1 MTQRPQIAG
10 KTPSTKGVRPSK
22 RRVEEAEPAAELG
35 LDRQLAFELGLQ
47 LELLRVVSLLV
58 LAGRHE
64 RPEGAALVPVDEVHG
79 MLPAVELEQ
88 RREQLLSEAL
98 LLEALSHRVNSRDLI
113 FELRVA
119 DDDPAVPERVVAPLE
134 LRTRR
139 SGNRVQKLLDVA
151 LGAHEL
157 TGGERLEADPAR
169 SGGREPLLGVD

>member
-1 MTQRPQIAG
+1 
-10 KTPSTKGVRPSK
+10 
-22 RRVEEAEPAAELG
+22 
-35 LDRQLAFELGLQ
+35 
-47 LELLRVVSLLV
+47 
-58 LAGRHE
+58 
-64 RPEGAALVPVDEVHG
+64 
-79 MLPAVELEQ
+79 
-88 RREQLLSEAL
+88 EQLPSEAL

-157 TGGERLEADPAR
+157 TGGERLEADPPR
-169 SGGREPLLGVD
+169 PGGLQPALDVEPPRRGRQGEEPLLRRFRELLTPEEDVA